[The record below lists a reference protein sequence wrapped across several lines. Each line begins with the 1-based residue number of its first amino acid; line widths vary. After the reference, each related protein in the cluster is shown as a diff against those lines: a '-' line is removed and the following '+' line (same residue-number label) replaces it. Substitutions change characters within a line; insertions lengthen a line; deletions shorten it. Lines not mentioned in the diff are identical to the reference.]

1 MPKESDRSSA
11 LATQPDTAPA
21 RNAPPAISTM
31 MPALAKQVR
40 NVRNRLNLENQSSPQ
55 ALCFFRLRTQMPIAT
70 PCTRRVGNRRAAG
83 IGGAQVGRRARRRA
97 FGGGDPGAAPPTS
110 PPASICTPAP
120 RRHYHGFL
128 LPRAP
133 PFVFLALR
141 ARGGRPSPRDH
152 PVPAS
157 SPPARAVAWRL
168 LLALLPGS
176 PQGWVPE
183 LVGRPA

>member
-40 NVRNRLNLENQSSPQ
+40 NVRNRLNLENQSAPQ

-70 PCTRRVGNRRAAG
+70 PCTRRVGNHRAAG

-120 RRHYHGFL
+120 RRHFHGFL
-128 LPRAP
+128 LPRLP
-133 PFVFLALR
+133 PSSSSLR

-152 PVPAS
+152 PPVPAS
-157 SPPARAVAWRL
+157 SPPARVVAWLLFAL
-168 LLALLPGS
+168 LLSRLPARLGAS
-176 PQGWVPE
+176 T
-183 LVGRPA
+183 R

>member
-1 MPKESDRSSA
+1 MPKESDRSST
-11 LATQPDTAPA
+11 LATLPDAAPA

-31 MPALAKQVR
+31 MPMP
-40 NVRNRLNLENQSSPQ
+40 NNRLNLENESYPGPGPGPCPQ
-55 ALCFFRLRTQMPIAT
+55 ALCLSHLRTQMPIAT

-128 LPRAP
+128 LPRLP
-133 PFVFLALR
+133 PSSSSLR

-157 SPPARAVAWRL
+157 SPPARVVAWLLFAL
-168 LLALLPGS
+168 LLSRLPARLGAS
-176 PQGWVPE
+176 T
-183 LVGRPA
+183 R

>member
-31 MPALAKQVR
+31 MPMP
-40 NVRNRLNLENQSSPQ
+40 NNRLNLENQSAPQ

-70 PCTRRVGNRRAAG
+70 PCTRRVGNHRAAG

-110 PPASICTPAP
+110 PPPLS
-120 RRHYHGFL
+120 
-128 LPRAP
+128 AP
-133 PFVFLALR
+133 PRPAAITTASSSPALPPSSSSPSAPGAEGRRRATTPFQLAARRR
-141 ARGGRPSPRDH
+141 ARLHGGCCSRCSPGPRK
-152 PVPAS
+152 AGC
-157 SPPARAVAWRL
+157 L
-168 LLALLPGS
+168 N
-176 PQGWVPE
+176 
-183 LVGRPA
+183 